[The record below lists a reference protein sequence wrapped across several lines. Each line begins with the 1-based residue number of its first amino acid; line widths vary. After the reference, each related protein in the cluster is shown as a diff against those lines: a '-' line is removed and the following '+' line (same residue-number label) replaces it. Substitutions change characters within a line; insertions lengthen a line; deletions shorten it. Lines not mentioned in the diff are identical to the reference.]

1 MSSLVQENTIL
12 HGLRIFQLYIG
23 VKLIYIQKKPL
34 WNIIFSQAGDRLYY
48 TILFFTFSAVFKIGE
63 IFSILLQ
70 SRL

>member
-34 WNIIFSQAGDRLYY
+34 
-48 TILFFTFSAVFKIGE
+48 
-63 IFSILLQ
+63 
-70 SRL
+70 